1 MPFPDFDRGVPT
13 TRPLSVRAA
22 VDRGLAVINR
32 RVMQTMAVFFSIG
45 LGVVFLAD
53 RPYDGFVVVL
63 SAPFAAWVWWAY
75 ATPRWRAW
83 AHARGVD
90 PVELQRVAEAE
101 QLVWP
106 VGHFFQYTE
115 FRIWQKGE

>member
-1 MPFPDFDRGVPT
+1 MPFPDFDAGVPA

-22 VDRGLAVINR
+22 VDRGHAVINR
-32 RVMQTMAVFFSIG
+32 RVAQFMGVLFTVGTVIG
-45 LGVVFLAD
+45 VLAG
-53 RPYDGFVVVL
+53 RSYDGLVAVL
-63 SAPFAAWVWWAY
+63 SAPFVAWVWWSY

-101 QLVWP
+101 KLVWP

-115 FRIWQKGE
+115 FRIWRE